1 MKPKKAS
8 QKCEKPRKD
17 KGKKDG
23 EKVQKHL
30 LNGFYVAALFI
41 LVSLFPPSFANA
53 AISGFFYELS
63 LPPVW
68 TVTIIATVFLAAY
81 FILFFLLIGLRS
93 GVNPT
98 QEPATEMV
106 PEIVSSPAEAA
117 FLFRL
122 EYDDSC
128 LVAAL
133 IHLAQQKVIS
143 ISSHHLGWMFHR
155 ESPCPGTVAPEERF
169 IFKALFQKGQPVLL
183 EKNGGGDFRQ
193 IKRAFRRFMNRHYG
207 RNLTKTRMTA
217 FIPGVILAALGGIAV
232 SRAPGASM
240 VHILV
245 YGLFAAAILF
255 TGAFLVVE
263 PTSYAKCGN
272 AAAESIRQH
281 LTATRTPAT
290 SPEETLRHFY
300 THLPHAIALDA
311 ARWWIT
317 RNCEALYSAGT
328 NPAQIETEWYSN
340 GEKGLHELVSLIEDL
355 MKALAKIH

>member
-1 MKPKKAS
+1 
-8 QKCEKPRKD
+8 
-17 KGKKDG
+17 
-23 EKVQKHL
+23 
-30 LNGFYVAALFI
+30 
-41 LVSLFPPSFANA
+41 
-53 AISGFFYELS
+53 
-63 LPPVW
+63 
-68 TVTIIATVFLAAY
+68 
-81 FILFFLLIGLRS
+81 
-93 GVNPT
+93 
-98 QEPATEMV
+98 
-106 PEIVSSPAEAA
+106 
-117 FLFRL
+117 
-122 EYDDSC
+122 
-128 LVAAL
+128 
-133 IHLAQQKVIS
+133 
-143 ISSHHLGWMFHR
+143 
-155 ESPCPGTVAPEERF
+155 
-169 IFKALFQKGQPVLL
+169 
-183 EKNGGGDFRQ
+183 
-193 IKRAFRRFMNRHYG
+193 
-207 RNLTKTRMTA
+207 MTA

-328 NPAQIETEWYSN
+328 NPARIETEWYSN
-340 GEKGLHELVSLIEDL
+340 GEKGLHELVSLVEDL
-355 MKALAKIH
+355 LKALAKMP

>member
-1 MKPKKAS
+1 M
-8 QKCEKPRKD
+8 KPRKKND
-17 KGKKDG
+17 QTCEGGSQDVKIQPCLAAFSA
-23 EKVQKHL
+23 VTPAFFSASFL
-30 LNGFYVAALFI
+30 LLSG
-41 LVSLFPPSFANA
+41 PSPANA
-53 AISGFFYELS
+53 AIAENLLFPN
-63 LPPVW
+63 LPSSCGV
-68 TVTIIATVFLAAY
+68 VIIALLLLAAY
-81 FILFFLLIGLRS
+81 FVLFFLLFGVRS
-93 GVNPT
+93 SVPQKPET
-98 QEPATEMV
+98 PLEEVTEF
-106 PEIVSSPAEAA
+106 SFSPAEAG

-133 IHLAQQKVIS
+133 IQLAQQKVIS

-207 RNLTKTRMTA
+207 RNLAKTRMTA

-255 TGAFLVVE
+255 TGAFLVVK

-272 AAAESIRQH
+272 AAAESLRQH
-281 LTATRTPAT
+281 LTATRIPAT

-340 GEKGLHELVSLIEDL
+340 GEKGLHELVSLVEDL
-355 MKALAKIH
+355 LKALAKMP

>member
-8 QKCEKPRKD
+8 LKCEKPRK
-17 KGKKDG
+17 GEKDA
-23 EKVQKHL
+23 EKVQRHL
-30 LNGFYVAALFI
+30 LNGFYVAAIFI
-41 LVSLFPPSFANA
+41 FVSLFPPSFANA

-68 TVTIIATVFLAAY
+68 TVTIIAILFLAAY
-81 FILFFLLIGLRS
+81 FILFFLLTGLRS
-93 GVNPT
+93 GVNPAP
-98 QEPATEMV
+98 EPATEMV
-106 PEIVSSPAEAA
+106 PEIVSSPAEAG

-207 RNLTKTRMTA
+207 RNLAKTRMTA
-217 FIPGVILAALGGIAV
+217 FIPGVILAGLGGIAV

-255 TGAFLVVE
+255 TGAFLVVK
-263 PTSYAKCGN
+263 PTSYANRGN
-272 AAAESIRQH
+272 AAAESLRQH
-281 LTATRTPAT
+281 LTATRIPAT

-340 GEKGLHELVSLIEDL
+340 GEKGLHELVSLVEDL
-355 MKALAKIH
+355 LKALAKMP